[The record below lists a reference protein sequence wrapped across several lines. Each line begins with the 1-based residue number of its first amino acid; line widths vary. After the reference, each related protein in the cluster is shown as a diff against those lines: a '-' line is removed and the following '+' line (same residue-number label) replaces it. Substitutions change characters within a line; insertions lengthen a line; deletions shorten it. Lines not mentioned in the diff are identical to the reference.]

1 LSTRHAGGRPRK
13 GSLEFRGKTW
23 HARLTVTVDGVNVRK
38 WFNLE
43 SDNKAVARR
52 KLARLMAEQ
61 VATAGPSVAE
71 LAVQARRK
79 ETVADLAAAYGER
92 RKAEGVKTWKDEDRW
107 LRLDVL
113 PAIGSMPVDAVKP
126 AHVREVLEAS
136 RAKGRGKQ
144 SLIHVRGV
152 MHRLFQTPWR
162 DELIP
167 ENPVARVEVPKVRE
181 VKRARAILAD
191 SEFVQFVSC
200 GQVDLELRV
209 MAVAARAV
217 GGMRTGDVHA
227 WSWEEIDL
235 VGFAR
240 CVVPRVKTG
249 QPQELLIP
257 DVGRVVL
264 EAWWRHKG
272 CPASGPVFPARRGAR
287 AGEHKKKASHAHRLR
302 KALLVAGVARHELH
316 SDTPTTRRADFHSF
330 RRAFS
335 TALADVGANVQ
346 LASRLAGHAD
356 LSAHNRYLMQSQA
369 MRTIPEGAVPK
380 LLSFATDVAKTK
392 KAKASKVAEFTV
404 GVRGFEPPTAGT
416 QSRPSTRLR
425 YTPG

>member
-1 LSTRHAGGRPRK
+1 VKHAGGRPRK

-23 HARLTVTVDGVNVRK
+23 HARLTVTVDGVHVRK

-43 SDNKAVARR
+43 TDNKAVARR
-52 KLARLMAEQ
+52 KLARLIAEQ
-61 VATAGPSVAE
+61 TAAAAPSVAE

-79 ETVADLAAAYGER
+79 ETVADLAAAYGAR

-113 PAIGSMPVDAVKP
+113 PVLGSMPVDAVRP
-126 AHVREVLEAS
+126 AHIREVLETS
-136 RAKGRGKQ
+136 RAKGRGRQ

-167 ENPVARVEVPKVRE
+167 ENPVARVETPKVRE
-181 VKRARAILAD
+181 VRRARSILSDA
-191 SEFVQFVSC
+191 EFVQLVSC
-200 GQVDLELRV
+200 GDVDLELRV

-227 WSWEEIDL
+227 WSWQDVDL
-235 VGFAR
+235 VGFTK

-257 DVGRVVL
+257 EVGRLVL
-264 EAWWRHKG
+264 EGWWRECG
-272 CPASGPVFPARRGAR
+272 CPTSGPVFPARRGAR

-302 KALLVAGVARHELH
+302 KALLRAGVGRHELH
-316 SDTPTTRRADFHSF
+316 VDTATTRRADFHSF

-335 TALADVGANVQ
+335 TALANVGANVQ

-356 LSAHNRYLMQSQA
+356 LSAHNRYLMESEP
-369 MRTIPEGAVPK
+369 MRTIPEAAVPK
-380 LLSFATDVAKTK
+380 LLSFATSVAKTPK
-392 KAKASKVAEFTV
+392 GSKREFSRNEGSGWRDLNPQQPAPKA
-404 GVRGFEPPTAGT
+404 GP
-416 QSRPSTRLR
+416 L
-425 YTPG
+425 PG